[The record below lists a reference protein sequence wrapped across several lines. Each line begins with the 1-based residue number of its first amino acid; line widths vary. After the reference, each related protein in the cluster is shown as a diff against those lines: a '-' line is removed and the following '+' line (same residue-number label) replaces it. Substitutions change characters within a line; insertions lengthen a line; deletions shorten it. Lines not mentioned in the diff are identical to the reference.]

1 MRDMLSVGLA
11 SVSSTVCPQGSG
23 ALTTLAS
30 VSLSEDPDT
39 TRVPDRTRLCE
50 LFVAPTSGWA
60 QTHPASVE
68 LSGGPEMIRMAGPDS
83 PL

>member
-1 MRDMLSVGLA
+1 MLSVGLA

-39 TRVPDRTRLCE
+39 TGVPDRTRLCE

-60 QTHPASVE
+60 QTHLASVK
-68 LSGGPEMIRMAGPDS
+68 LSGDPEMIRMAGPDS
-83 PL
+83 LL